1 MATWLYDMITMI
13 IYVHKSFH
21 SREDILPSLSHSGLV
36 TLTNVTARMAPASLA
51 IEDSL
56 PPIVSTLNSPP
67 QSSVTS
73 EQTDNH
79 LPPTTTAP
87 EQAFPEYPNGNI
99 TIQLRAHEH
108 DDFMSTGWATSY
120 SSHWKVVGGKARQYK
135 CLGVMVCTTD
145 GCPFVIR
152 PKQKQSHWPKQL
164 STLCKTH
171 NTGLKH
177 IECKCSLTWK

>member
-13 IYVHKSFH
+13 IYVHRSFH

-51 IEDSL
+51 IEDSS

-87 EQAFPEYPNGNI
+87 EQAFPEYQNGNI

-120 SSHWKVVGGKARQYK
+120 SSHWKVVVKPDSINVWELWCVQQ
-135 CLGVMVCTTD
+135 MVVLLL
-145 GCPFVIR
+145 FVPNRSNLIGQNNY
-152 PKQKQSHWPKQL
+152 PHYV
-164 STLCKTH
+164 
-171 NTGLKH
+171 KH
-177 IECKCSLTWK
+177 ITQVSNTSSVSVR